1 MGETYLYQMGGTG
14 ISSNSGGPDGFE
26 FDGVLGAGQ
35 YVLRISSSGSED
47 GGFMSS
53 FKNNLVTNFDLK
65 ANFSPIIIGK
75 DEGGNPLRDG
85 SYIDLGTLHKEQT
98 FDFSEYV
105 QEGAY
110 YGDVSDGVSFTLLEN
125 QNVTFTVDGLNR
137 GYWEILDTPTQNFEQ
152 KSNGQFSYN
161 LEPGQYNI
169 NIVGG
174 NGGSLYNLNISSDN
188 ANPVIN
194 SIYNPVERTYVDVT
208 NNTNPSFET
217 GSKISGIFINTSEEV
232 ALTETGI
239 DLLDSNGN
247 ILESF
252 NSKSTNWTLQ
262 PSGLPEMGIVLNPTY
277 KFTSNDNLELKIQTN
292 SLVDLT
298 GKALS
303 TAASKTIPITKAENV
318 VINLNDSQP
327 NYHSGSSE
335 HPTMMGMPI

>member
-1 MGETYLYQMGGTG
+1 M
-14 ISSNSGGPDGFE
+14 
-26 FDGVLGAGQ
+26 
-35 YVLRISSSGSED
+35 LRISSSGSET
-47 GGFMSS
+47 GHHMPP
-53 FKNNLVTNFDLK
+53 FKDNLVTNFDLK
-65 ANFSPIIIGK
+65 AKFSPFIIGEDK
-75 DEGGNPLRDG
+75 GGNPLPPPSGDH
-85 SYIDLGTLHKEQT
+85 SYIDLGTLHKEQA

-105 QEGAY
+105 HEGGFY
-110 YGDVSDGVSFTLLEN
+110 NDVSDGVSFTVLEN

-137 GYWEILDTPTQNFEQ
+137 GYWEILDTPTQDFEQ
-152 KSNGQFSYN
+152 KVMDSFHN

-174 NGGSLYNLNISSDN
+174 NSGSLYNLNISSDN

-239 DLLDSNGN
+239 DLLDSDGN

-262 PSGLPEMGIVLNPTY
+262 PSGLPEKGVVLG
-277 KFTSNDNLELKIQTN
+277 SN
-292 SLVDLT
+292 
-298 GKALS
+298 
-303 TAASKTIPITKAENV
+303 SK
-318 VINLNDSQP
+318 SYQ
-327 NYHSGSSE
+327 
-335 HPTMMGMPI
+335 